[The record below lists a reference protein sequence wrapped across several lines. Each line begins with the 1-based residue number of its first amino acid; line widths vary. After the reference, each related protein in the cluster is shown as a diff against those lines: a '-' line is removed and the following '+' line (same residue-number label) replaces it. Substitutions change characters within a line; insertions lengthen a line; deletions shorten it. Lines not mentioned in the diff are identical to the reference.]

1 MQSRLRFQ
9 KGDIIAVALVIVL
22 AAAVF
27 ACFLPGINK
36 EAAYAEIYQNGKL
49 VRTLSLAEN
58 QQFTLTGD
66 YSNTISVKDGKVA
79 VTESDCPGGD
89 CINCGWAH
97 SAGRSIVCL
106 PNALEIRI
114 VAEDSDVDFVVR

>member
-36 EAAYAEIYQNGKL
+36 EAAYAEVYQNGKL
-49 VRTLSLAEN
+49 VRTLLLSED
-58 QQFTLTGD
+58 QEFTLTAD

-79 VTESDCPGGD
+79 VTQSDCPGGD
-89 CINCGWAH
+89 CVNCGWTE

-106 PNALEIRI
+106 PNSLEIRI
-114 VAEDSDVDFVVR
+114 VSDDGDVDFVVR